1 MYNFSAPFSVSAN
14 ITSEMLSIV
23 GERERTHWSVMLVWR
38 ETLCAHAFSR
48 VDMLREEYIAS
59 VICSEK

>member
-1 MYNFSAPFSVSAN
+1 MVSD
-14 ITSEMLSIV
+14 V
-23 GERERTHWSVMLVWR
+23 GIEGDVM
-38 ETLCAHAFSR
+38 CACVIMCR